1 MLKFRNIIL
10 KSLCIAEVI
19 ILLTGCS
26 EGKSELEN
34 QSSVST
40 TICEGLP
47 TGGKSYSDK
56 GIISFER
63 GIAYF
68 TDFNTNIRMPICAK
82 LNCSHEGRSHTNLDP
97 ECDAYLAEGAH
108 CAAIID
114 NYLYYVIVPDDG
126 DYRTKEFYRSNT
138 DGTDRKLLYRAEE
151 AGVFNYGA
159 YEGGFMV
166 YAYYNDADSMGEK
179 LEKNKMGIYILNL
192 MKEEMTHISIGD
204 EYNGKIL
211 VATVD
216 NNKVYYMKNYYKENV
231 NALDYDYLSS
241 TDKIS
246 YLESVI
252 VTEVWS
258 YNLETHEKKK
268 IDECGYK
275 KGLYKMGFG
284 YLLSGNDNNS
294 SLSLKELESG
304 NYYEIEG
311 MELSGYGCYLAAD
324 GVYFF
329 KNGNL
334 KFWEYKTE
342 RIIDLVNLDVKHIVL
357 FYVGQENVICGLEDD
372 SGYRTV
378 CCDKDKIM
386 NGIMEYEEIDL

>member
-10 KSLCIAEVI
+10 KALYIAEVI

-34 QSSVST
+34 QSSDST

-68 TDFNTNIRMPICAK
+68 TDSDTNIRMPICTK
-82 LNCSHEGRSHTNLDP
+82 LNCSHEGRSLSNLDP
-97 ECDAYLAEGAH
+97 ECDAYLAEGVH

-138 DGTDRKLLYRAEE
+138 DGTDRKLIYRAEE

-166 YAYYNDADSMGEK
+166 YVYYNDTDSMGDK
-179 LEKNKMGIYILNL
+179 LEKNRMGIYLLNL
-192 MKEEMTHISIGD
+192 EKEEMIHISVND

-216 NNKVYYMKNYYKENV
+216 NNKVYYMESYYKENL
-231 NALDYDYLSS
+231 NDLSYDSLSS
-241 TDKIS
+241 TDKTS
-246 YLESVI
+246 YMESAI
-252 VTEVWS
+252 ATEILS
-258 YNLETHEKKK
+258 YDIETKEKEI
-268 IDECGYK
+268 IDEGGYK
-275 KGLYKMGFG
+275 KGMYKMAFG

-294 SLSLKELESG
+294 SFCLKKLESG
-304 NYYEIEG
+304 NCYEIEG
-311 MELSGYGCYLAAD
+311 VELSDYGCYLAAD
-324 GVYFF
+324 GAYFF
-329 KNGNL
+329 KKGNI
-334 KFWEYKTE
+334 KYWEYKTE
-342 RIIDLVNLDVKHIVL
+342 RIKDLVNLDVKHIVL
-357 FYVGQENVICGLEDD
+357 FYVGQKNVICGLEDD

-378 CCDKDKIM
+378 CCNKDRLM
-386 NGIMEYEEIDL
+386 NGIMEYEDIDL